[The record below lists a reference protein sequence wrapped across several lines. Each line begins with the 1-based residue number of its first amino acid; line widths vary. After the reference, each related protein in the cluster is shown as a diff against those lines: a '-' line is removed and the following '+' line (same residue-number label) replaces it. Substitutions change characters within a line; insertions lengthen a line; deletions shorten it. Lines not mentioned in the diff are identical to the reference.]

1 MMFSVVIPTMGRETV
16 LRTVASLEA
25 CDGAETLDICV
36 AGKVPDGPVAEGLRD
51 ACRCWNNLRW
61 EQVSFPVGDSSEKK
75 NHGVRCT
82 RGELVAFLDD
92 DVVVDRGWA
101 KAMQA
106 VFDDP
111 AVGLASGPSLVPE
124 DVGSSA
130 RRAGLALS
138 SAAAGFVAERYRK
151 NATAPYDVDFDRIIG
166 CNAAYRR
173 KAFEGMGGFPADFYP
188 GEEMIAAWRTARA
201 GWTLRF
207 VPGAKAWHYPR
218 ADAKRF
224 WRQIWTYGATRVRLF
239 RGGVRT
245 HWAPFAP
252 AAWVASSAFIALA
265 ALAGWLLPAPP
276 VVWKAA
282 LAALAAETAAY
293 AAVVVRAAA
302 GVVKETGERK
312 DFAVWAWIVEMHL
325 AYGLGAWAEIF
336 RPGKDFSERP
346 DGRRLKLPARGDA
359 V

>member
-1 MMFSVVIPTMGRETV
+1 MKLSVVIPTMGRETV

-25 CDGAETLDICV
+25 CDGAEVLEICV
-36 AGKVPDGPVAEGLRD
+36 VGKVPDGPVAEGLRD
-51 ACRCWNNLRW
+51 ACRRWNNLRW
-61 EQVSFPVGDSSEKK
+61 EKVSFPVGDSSEKK

-82 RGELVAFLDD
+82 HGELVAFLDD

-101 KAMQA
+101 KAMKE
-106 VFDDP
+106 VFVDP

-124 DVGSSA
+124 DVGRSA
-130 RRAGLALS
+130 RLAGLALT
-138 SAAAGFVAERYRK
+138 SAAAGFVAERYRR
-151 NATAPYDVDFDRIIG
+151 NADSPYDVDFDRIIG

-173 KAFEGMGGFPADFYP
+173 KAFDEMGGFPADFYP

-218 ADAKRF
+218 ASAKRF

-245 HWAPFAP
+245 HLAPLVP
-252 AAWVASSAFIALA
+252 AAWVGSTLFLALA
-265 ALAGWLLPAPP
+265 ALAGWMLPTPPLL
-276 VVWKAA
+276 WKAA
-282 LAALAAETAAY
+282 LSALAAETLGY
-293 AAVVVRAAA
+293 AAVVAWAAA
-302 GVVKETGERK
+302 GVARETGKRR
-312 DFAVWAWIVEMHL
+312 DGWVWAWIVEMH
-325 AYGLGAWAEIF
+325 AAHGLGAWAEFF

-346 DGRRLKLPARGDA
+346 SARR
-359 V
+359 